1 MKFLRS
7 TLGFFLA
14 GLMVMSI
21 WDAFFIPYGVFGG
34 FLAALIIIFPMWYLN
49 HYIGLIYEAPG
60 AGYIDMGLGIGMSG
74 LFRDFFMNGA
84 DLGLLAETLPTLL
97 FVIVGAIIGGIIAA
111 TIENDLKADED
122 SEKGSEG

>member
-1 MKFLRS
+1 
-7 TLGFFLA
+7 
-14 GLMVMSI
+14 
-21 WDAFFIPYGVFGG
+21 
-34 FLAALIIIFPMWYLN
+34 
-49 HYIGLIYEAPG
+49 
-60 AGYIDMGLGIGMSG
+60 MGLGIGMSG